1 MLMKPRRWLG
11 YTVCLNDELPRSEQ
25 ILDHFEQSS
34 IPLADTFGSS
44 SDVSGRTQ
52 SVIVMFGPRVERDR
66 LVEVLDLLASAEQP
80 VHFLMASTGPSSRKT
95 IYIGA
100 YNLDGER
107 VAPLTD
113 ALALRLRSENPSPDD
128 LLRLVLSA
136 STVTPI
142 TSR

>member
-1 MLMKPRRWLG
+1 MKPRRWLG
-11 YTVCLNDELPRSEQ
+11 YTIYVNDELPRSER
-25 ILDHFEQSS
+25 ILDQFEQSS

-66 LVEVLDLLASAEQP
+66 LVEVLDLLASAEQA
-80 VHFLMASTGPSSRKT
+80 VHFLMASIEPSSRKT

-100 YNLDGER
+100 FNLDGER

-113 ALALRLRSENPSPDD
+113 ALALRIRSESPSPDD
-128 LLRLVLSA
+128 LIQLVQSA
-136 STVTPI
+136 STVTPL
-142 TSR
+142 TVR